1 MMRAHFTKN
10 LETRNNARLC
20 ITCGIALDSEYFDE
34 SGVEEIQDAEDEVL
48 IPGQEKVLASFE
60 LPPQYCG
67 VLEYFSQFT
76 DLHARNPEQ
85 IRTPD
90 IQWRISINRRPLYP
104 YLTLD
109 RIVNPWGYGSFP
121 VSIRLD
127 ENARVEFIVR
137 RLNKG
142 SSSSHIKRIGGR
154 IMGRYWYNAAYG
166 DVV

>member
-1 MMRAHFTKN
+1 MRAHFTKN
-10 LETRNNARLC
+10 LETRTNARLC
-20 ITCGIALDSEYFDE
+20 TTCGIALDSEYFDE
-34 SGVEEIQDAEDEVL
+34 SGVDEIQDADEEEVL
-48 IPGQEKVLASFE
+48 TPGQEKVLASFE

-76 DLHARNPEQ
+76 DVHASDPAQ

-137 RLNKG
+137 RINKG
-142 SSSSHIKRIGGR
+142 SSHHIKRIGGR